1 MKRQNSLFPFLAVGL
16 CQATYGGL
24 TQATVA
30 YTARE
35 AFCAAALS
43 GLATAG
49 ALLALRLVDGQQLT
63 ESDTMSSRLARLVLT
78 AALVL
83 AAVETAG
90 MLAAVYTRQYPSG
103 TGWALLLAAAVLVLA
118 PAAGAMDRVAC
129 AVLALAAAG
138 GVLLVLGLA
147 GQMQLRQISTAPLRL
162 PAIWAAARAM
172 TCFCPE
178 YLTLPVAAARR
189 RWWLLPLWTGLVQAA
204 AALCTELVFGFDG
217 GEGGYGA
224 GMLLQV
230 WDMGIFSRLDALWV
244 WLWLTLALLRLL
256 VIGGLLRRIWPGKTE
271 RRVYVHDAG

>member
-16 CQATYGGL
+16 CQAMYGGL
-24 TQATVA
+24 TQASVA

-35 AFCAAALS
+35 ALCAAAAS
-43 GLATAG
+43 GLATAC
-49 ALLALRLVDGQQLT
+49 ALWVLGLVDGQQLL
-63 ESDTMSSRLARLVLT
+63 EGAAPGCRLARFVLT
-78 AALVL
+78 GALAL
-83 AAVETAG
+83 AAGETAW
-90 MLAAVYTRQYPSG
+90 MLAAVYTRQYPAG

-138 GVLLVLGLA
+138 GVLLVLGLS

-162 PAIWAAARAM
+162 SAVWAAAREM

-204 AALCTELVFGFDG
+204 AALCAELVFGFVP
-217 GEGGYGA
+217 ESGGYGA
-224 GMLLQV
+224 GALLQV
-230 WDMGIFSRLDALWV
+230 WGMGIFSRLDALWV

-256 VIGGLLRRIWPGKTE
+256 VIGGLLRRLWPGKAE
-271 RRVYVHDAG
+271 RQVCAHDAG